1 MTEKFWKLQDHKD
14 IFTAVFTNLK
24 AFDCISHELLI
35 VKLNAYEFD
44 KNPLNFIVAVSLIG
58 NKKLR

>member
-1 MTEKFWKLQDHKD
+1 MIEKLWKLQDHKD

-24 AFDCISHELLI
+24 AFDCISHDLLI